1 MSSAALAGKPRKR
14 FTPEEYL
21 LLERSA
27 LEKSEYYDGEIFA
40 MAGALEAHNIVAANA
55 LATLLPLLRSRGCQT
70 FGSDMKVGVTPQG
83 PFFYPDVMVACGA
96 RKFLNG
102 PRDTLLNPTIVVE
115 VLSKSTQRFDRAIK
129 VKEYQ
134 RIASVNAVLLI
145 SADHASVEVHT
156 RSGRAWQQQNV
167 TGLEKFVE
175 IASPRCILPLA
186 EIYQGVDLR
195 PQPKAIQ

>member
-1 MSSAALAGKPRKR
+1 MLTAAA
-14 FTPEEYL
+14 YL
-21 LLERSA
+21 RLERA
-27 LEKSEYYDGEIFA
+27 APRRSEYHDGEVCPREDA
-40 MAGALEAHNIVAANA
+40 NEAHCTVAANA
-55 LATLLPLLRSRGCQT
+55 MLSFAQLLPSRGYCP
-70 FGSDMKVGVTPQG
+70 FGSDMRVGVTPQG
-83 PFFYPDVMVACGA
+83 PFFYPDASVAAGE
-96 RKFLNG
+96 RQFLAG

-145 SADHASVEVHT
+145 SAEHASVEVHT
-156 RSGRAWQQQNV
+156 RAGRAWQQQNV
-167 TGLEKFVE
+167 TGLDKFVE

-195 PQPKAIQ
+195 PQPKAIR